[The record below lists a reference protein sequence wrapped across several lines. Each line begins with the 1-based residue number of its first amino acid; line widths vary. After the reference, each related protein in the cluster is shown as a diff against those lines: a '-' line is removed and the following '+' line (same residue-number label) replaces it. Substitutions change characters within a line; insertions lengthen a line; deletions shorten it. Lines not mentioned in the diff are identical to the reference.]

1 MNPISPK
8 PLMHTISPK
17 PLPFRTLDAPFRSSA
32 HALLGFRAEGA
43 AFLEGEGFGFLDFRA
58 LGPSRKAAGL
68 QDL

>member
-1 MNPISPK
+1 
-8 PLMHTISPK
+8 MH
-17 PLPFRTLDAPFRSSA
+17 LFAPRLTRFW
-32 HALLGFRAEGA
+32 GFRAEGA